1 VEASVW
7 NERMLAALEN
17 GVKGGK
23 WFSLI
28 DKVYRVETLKAAWQ
42 KVAAN
47 GGAAGV
53 DGQSVKRFA
62 ARAEMYLKE
71 LSIALKRGTYRAM
84 AVRRVEISKEK
95 GKMRPLGIPVVKDR
109 IVQTALKF
117 VLEPIF
123 EREFLEVSYGFR
135 PGLGCKEALREV
147 DRLLREGY
155 TFVVDADLRSYFD
168 TIPHARLME
177 RIKERV
183 SDGRV
188 LELIEAYLH
197 QDIVKEMERW
207 RPSGGTP
214 QGAVISPLLA
224 NVYLHP
230 LDCHMQQ
237 KGFRMV
243 RYADDFVVLC
253 PSAEK
258 AQAALEEVRRWVE
271 QNGLSLNA
279 DKTHVGDCRQEG
291 QGFEFLGY
299 RFEAGRRWVR
309 KKSRTAFRDRIR
321 MRTKRTR
328 GDSLAKIIAELNP
341 TLRGWFNY
349 FKHAHPGT
357 FKRMDAFVR
366 RRLRAILRKQEKRP
380 GLGRWRD
387 DHQRWPNTFFAAQ
400 GLFTMHTA
408 WKLASQSR

>member
-1 VEASVW
+1 
-7 NERMLAALEN
+7 M
-17 GVKGGK
+17 
-23 WFSLI
+23 
-28 DKVYRVETLKAAWQ
+28 
-42 KVAAN
+42 
-47 GGAAGV
+47 

-71 LSIALKRGTYRAM
+71 LSIALERGTYRAM

-253 PSAEK
+253 SSAEK
-258 AQAALEEVRRWVE
+258 AQAALEEV
-271 QNGLSLNA
+271 
-279 DKTHVGDCRQEG
+279 KVG
-291 QGFEFLGY
+291 
-299 RFEAGRRWVR
+299 
-309 KKSRTAFRDRIR
+309 
-321 MRTKRTR
+321 
-328 GDSLAKIIAELNP
+328 
-341 TLRGWFNY
+341 
-349 FKHAHPGT
+349 
-357 FKRMDAFVR
+357 
-366 RRLRAILRKQEKRP
+366 
-380 GLGRWRD
+380 
-387 DHQRWPNTFFAAQ
+387 
-400 GLFTMHTA
+400 
-408 WKLASQSR
+408 